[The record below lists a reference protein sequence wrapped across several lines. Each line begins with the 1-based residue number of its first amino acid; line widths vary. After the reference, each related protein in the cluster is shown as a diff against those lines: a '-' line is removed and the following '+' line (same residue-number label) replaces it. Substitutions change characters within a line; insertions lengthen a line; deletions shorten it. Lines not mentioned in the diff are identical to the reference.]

1 MRQVTGIN
9 VVYLILTAEELHHHC
24 VVLVVLRHADVDPL
38 VVRGAIGVVEGVRN
52 VGARLRIV
60 SAELLSANTDVRCED
75 GGSIEVG
82 YNLVAH
88 AGAGAVEQSS
98 TDTASQHACSVVV
111 AECLRSDSRRLI
123 LLTENVGNA
132 TTSSPAYCVIT
143 RRILLGAEF
152 AIAAHLSPDQV
163 RELSMD
169 GFPVEAELLQ
179 SLIAQ
184 VNNEN
189 VSISK
194 KLLHELH
201 AVLVLEVDGN
211 EVLVGVVQVERRIF
225 VVVLFATEARTLG
238 ALSVAVQG
246 LGLDDGSAHFG
257 QAAYC
262 SRSGNPFAEFY
273 NFDACERAEAVEFIC
288 SGHTDCSPSIITNP

>member
-1 MRQVTGIN
+1 MVT
-9 VVYLILTAEELHHHC
+9 T
-24 VVLVVLRHADVDPL
+24 
-38 VVRGAIGVVEGVRN
+38 
-52 VGARLRIV
+52 
-60 SAELLSANTDVRCED
+60 LSPTP
-75 GGSIEVG
+75 GT
-82 YNLVAH
+82 
-88 AGAGAVEQSS
+88 GAVEQSS
-98 TDTASQHACSVVV
+98 ADTASQHACSVVV

-163 RELSMD
+163 RELSMN
-169 GFPVEAELLQ
+169 GFPVETKLLQ

-225 VVVLFATEARTLG
+225 VVVLSQSKPGPWVR
-238 ALSVAVQG
+238 
-246 LGLDDGSAHFG
+246 
-257 QAAYC
+257 
-262 SRSGNPFAEFY
+262 
-273 NFDACERAEAVEFIC
+273 
-288 SGHTDCSPSIITNP
+288 